1 MTSTGVELRDLTI
14 GHARRRALRG
24 RTVTEIASKV
34 NVARRG
40 ELVDVLGRLA
50 REQNLAVVMSTHEL
64 ELELALRVSD
74 RMWLLEADRT
84 LTCDT
89 PAALAES
96 GRIGAAF
103 DRGRMRF
110 DPRRMVFDLE
120 AEDSRV

>member
-1 MTSTGVELRDLTI
+1 MELRDPTI
-14 GHARRRALRG
+14 GHARRRAFRG

-50 REQNLAVVMSTHEL
+50 REQNLAVVMSTH

>member
-14 GHARRRALRG
+14 GHARRRAFRG

-50 REQNLAVVMSTHEL
+50 REQNLAVVMSTH

>member
-1 MTSTGVELRDLTI
+1 MTSTGVELRDPTI
-14 GHARRRALRG
+14 GHARRRAFRG

-64 ELELALRVSD
+64 ELALRVSD

-96 GRIGAAF
+96 GRIGAEF

-110 DPRRMVFDLE
+110 GPRRMVFDLE

>member
-64 ELELALRVSD
+64 ELALRVSD

>member
-14 GHARRRALRG
+14 GHARRRAFRG

-64 ELELALRVSD
+64 ELALRVSD
-74 RMWLLEADRT
+74 RMWRLEADRT

>member
-1 MTSTGVELRDLTI
+1 M
-14 GHARRRALRG
+14 
-24 RTVTEIASKV
+24 

-64 ELELALRVSD
+64 ELALRVSD
-74 RMWLLEADRT
+74 RMWLLETDRT

-96 GRIGAAF
+96 GFIGDAF

-120 AEDSRV
+120 SENNCV

>member
-14 GHARRRALRG
+14 GHARRRAFRG

-64 ELELALRVSD
+64 ELALRVSD

-89 PAALAES
+89 PAALTES
-96 GRIGAAF
+96 GRIGEAF

>member
-1 MTSTGVELRDLTI
+1 MTSTGVELRDPTI
-14 GHARRRALRG
+14 GHARRRAFRG

-50 REQNLAVVMSTHEL
+50 REQNLAVVMSTH

>member
-14 GHARRRALRG
+14 GHARRRAFRG

-50 REQNLAVVMSTHEL
+50 REQNLAVVMSTH

-120 AEDSRV
+120 AGDSRV

>member
-14 GHARRRALRG
+14 GHARRRAFRG

-64 ELELALRVSD
+64 ELALRVSD

-96 GRIGAAF
+96 GRIGAEF
-103 DRGRMRF
+103 DRGCMRF
-110 DPRRMVFDLE
+110 GPRRMVFDLE

>member
-1 MTSTGVELRDLTI
+1 MTSTGVELRDPTI
-14 GHARRRALRG
+14 GHARRRAFRG

-50 REQNLAVVMSTHEL
+50 REQNLAVVMSTH

-110 DPRRMVFDLE
+110 GPRRMVFDLE

>member
-1 MTSTGVELRDLTI
+1 MTSTGVELRDPTI
-14 GHARRRALRG
+14 GHARRRAFRR

-50 REQNLAVVMSTHEL
+50 REQNLAVVMSTH